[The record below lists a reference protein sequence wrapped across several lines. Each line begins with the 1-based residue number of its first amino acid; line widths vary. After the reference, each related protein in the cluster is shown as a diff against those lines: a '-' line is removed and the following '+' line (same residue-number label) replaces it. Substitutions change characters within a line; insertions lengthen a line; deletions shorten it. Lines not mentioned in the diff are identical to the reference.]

1 MTAPSA
7 SQTNAPAA
15 PDLAAIKARQHGA
28 WSSGDFAVIGTPM
41 QIVGESLC
49 ETIDLRPGATVLDVA
64 SGSGNTALAAAR
76 RYGRVMSTDY
86 VPALLA
92 RGAERARAERL
103 EVEFKEADAE
113 NLPFANASFDVVL
126 STFGVMFAPDQQR
139 AASEL
144 ARVCKSG
151 GTIGLACWTPAG
163 FLGDLFRLIARYVPP
178 PAGLRSPMEW
188 GDEKRLKELF
198 GQEAAEL
205 RLVRRD
211 YVFRYLSAEHWID
224 IFRTWYG
231 PVHKA
236 FLGLDAARQKELER
250 GLTALLGKHD
260 RGAGRG
266 LVVPAEYVE
275 IVVRRR

>member
-1 MTAPSA
+1 MTAAA
-7 SQTNAPAA
+7 SRADASPA

-28 WSSGDFAVIGTPM
+28 WSSGDFAVIGTMM

-49 ETIDLRPGATVLDVA
+49 ETIDLRSGQSVLDVA

-76 RYGRVMSTDY
+76 RYARVLSTDY

-113 NLPFANASFDVVL
+113 NLPFEQGSFDVVL

-144 ARVCKSG
+144 LRVCKSG
-151 GTIGLACWTPAG
+151 GTIGLACWTPSG
-163 FLGDLFRLIARYVPP
+163 FLGDLFRLMGRYVPP

-198 GQEAAEL
+198 GADAAEL
-205 RLVRRD
+205 RLERRK
-211 YVFRYLSAEHWID
+211 YTFRYLSAEHWID

-236 FLGLDAARQKELER
+236 FLALDAARQKELER
-250 GLTALLGKHD
+250 DLTALLASHD